1 VRRIFTFGCSLTS
14 YEWPTWADAL
24 CLHYHLEEGCK
35 TYNYGS
41 VGMGNEHVVQALAA
55 ADLKHTFTDDDIIC
69 VLWSSWSRE
78 DRIWED
84 RGWGHHGNVLNSKVS
99 VTFAK
104 DHFSLENYIMK
115 NITAIHS
122 ANKAYNINFQGN
134 IQQVDDVGTVAEGDG
149 LLHTFLTSM
158 DQTNIAFTNADRE
171 AFCKANNDID
181 PMELIRFHDGHPSP
195 AEHVSYLKS
204 KVLPELGISSLNP
217 KAELWMQDWTNR
229 LLNLNLKL
237 TGNADKE
244 DASGIFWD
252 TMGKWQKLRDSEMSS
267 FQENYKDLWEARK
280 MWSVESGV
288 HSMLCRYLESTP

>member
-1 VRRIFTFGCSLTS
+1 MRRIFTFGCSLTS

-69 VLWSSWSRE
+69 VLWTSWSRE

-122 ANKAYNINFQGN
+122 ANKAYNINFQGSVA
-134 IQQVDDVGTVAEGDG
+134 QVDNIGMVSEGDG
-149 LLHTFLTSM
+149 LLNTFTTGQDL
-158 DQTNIAFTNADRE
+158 TNIAFTPADRE
-171 AFCKANNDID
+171 AYIKANNNVD
-181 PMELIRFHDGHPSP
+181 PIEMIRSHDGHPCP
-195 AEHVSYLKS
+195 GEHVAYLKRT
-204 KVLPELGISSLNP
+204 VLPELGISSLNP
-217 KAELWMQDWTNR
+217 KAALWVQDWDNR
-229 LLNLNLKL
+229 LAKLNSNLIAVKNKKAEEGL
-237 TGNADKE
+237 
-244 DASGIFWD
+244 FWD
-252 TMGKWQKLRDSEMSS
+252 TMGTWHDLCNSEMSLYQDS
-267 FQENYKDLWEARK
+267 AKDLWETWK
-280 MWSVESGV
+280 DPSVEEGV
-288 HSMLCRYLESTP
+288 HNMLKRFNKVK